1 MFSTNLGDE
10 RFWARPFFLRPRTPK
25 HFKIGVI
32 FLIGNKYCVGKC
44 RSRKDTVDAT
54 HKYFHK
60 PTCRLKK
67 NKAVLLVSHKQ
78 CRNTLQWRGRVGD
91 IRGNRARVES
101 RTAGK
106 RTSNVHPRGIYH
118 SEWYLTASYPRK
130 ASPTHKGPALQS
142 RTDYSPSLSSCVRRW
157 GGGGFSS
164 APPKDLECL
173 AGSDLARYGGGGSVC
188 FRGRATLTILS
199 RLLLQ
204 RHFIVFT
211 FYFSVKKFL

>member
-157 GGGGFSS
+157 GGGASQ
-164 APPKDLECL
+164 ALHQKIWNALP
-173 AGSDLARYGGGGSVC
+173 AVIWHAMGGGLGV
-188 FRGRATLTILS
+188 FQRARNTHDFITAFTAKTFHCLYIL
-199 RLLLQ
+199 
-204 RHFIVFT
+204 F
-211 FYFSVKKFL
+211 